1 MQGLAQLVPQ
11 LFRGTSAYET
21 RCRACGQLSEGSRRS
36 TGFYELDVQ
45 VKGSPTLEMGLVSLS
60 KHAQG
65 RIEKF

>member
-1 MQGLAQLVPQ
+1 MGVQGLAQLVAQ

-45 VKGSPTLEMGLVSLS
+45 VKGSPTLEMGLVRLL
-60 KHAQG
+60 
-65 RIEKF
+65 